1 MFLIFIFLLVYINK
15 NSNKMLTL
23 ITKNNLGFT
32 KPKCN
37 CGLSMNLQ
45 KIKKTRKTRESRQSR
60 QSRQSRKNKSRKT
73 GKFAKSRKNKK

>member
-1 MFLIFIFLLVYINK
+1 
-15 NSNKMLTL
+15 MLTL

-45 KIKKTRKTRESRQSR
+45 KIKKTRKNK
-60 QSRQSRKNKSRKT
+60 SRKNKSRK
-73 GKFAKSRKNKK
+73 NKKQLNINYLFNRSNYYH

>member
-1 MFLIFIFLLVYINK
+1 
-15 NSNKMLTL
+15 MLTL

-45 KIKKTRKTRESRQSR
+45 KVKKLKKT
-60 QSRQSRKNKSRKT
+60 RKNKSRK
-73 GKFAKSRKNKK
+73 NKK